1 MVAKVAKNYTHPI
14 ALYRKYR
21 PKSFDEVLGQ
31 DHIVKVLQGSIE
43 RGNIGHAYL
52 FYGSRGTGK
61 TSVAR
66 IVAAELEIKDSDIYE
81 IDAAS
86 NRGIDDIRELRQSV
100 LTLPFDSKF
109 KIYIIDEV
117 HMLTKEAFNALL
129 KTLEE
134 PPEYVI
140 FILATTEFEK
150 VPETIVSRC
159 QTFTFKKPTEK
170 VLKDLVL
177 DIAKK
182 EGFTID
188 GPSAELIAMLGD
200 RSFRDTQ
207 GILQKV
213 ISFSKDKKLSR
224 EEIEEVTGA
233 PSAQLVNDF
242 ISALVERDTGKG
254 FSMIEKA
261 SEQNIDMKIFIKFIL
276 HKLRLALLLRFA
288 PDMRR
293 EIEEQIAE
301 SDRGFFKEIMKER
314 GETINAKT
322 LTVFL
327 EAYQNM
333 NYAFIPELPLELAL
347 IKIIGNY
354 DK

>member
-1 MVAKVAKNYTHPI
+1 MAKNKETV
-14 ALYRKYR
+14 LYRKYR
-21 PKSFDEVLGQ
+21 PTSFEEILGQ
-31 DHIVKVLQGSIE
+31 DHIVKVLKGSIE
-43 RGNIGHAYL
+43 LGNISHAYL

-66 IVAAELEIKDSDIYE
+66 IVARALETSENDTYE

-86 NRGIDDIRELRQSV
+86 NRGIDDIRELRKSV
-100 LTLPFDSKF
+100 RTLPFDSDY

-134 PPEYVI
+134 PPSYVI
-140 FILATTEFEK
+140 FILATTELEK
-150 VPETIVSRC
+150 VPETIISRC
-159 QTFTFKKPTEK
+159 QVFTFKKPTEAI
-170 VLKDLVL
+170 LKNLVL

-188 GPSAELIAMLGD
+188 SPSAELIAMLGD

-213 ISFSKDKKLSR
+213 IGFSKDKKLDR
-224 EEIEEVTGA
+224 AEIEEVTGA
-233 PSAQLVNDF
+233 PSTQLVNDF
-242 ISALVERDTGKG
+242 ITSLVEKDIEKG
-254 FSMIEKA
+254 FSMIGRA

-288 PDMRR
+288 PDMRKGIQENLSETDIKFLQ
-293 EIEEQIAE
+293 EIL
-301 SDRGFFKEIMKER
+301 KER

-322 LTVFL
+322 LTIFL
-327 EAYQNM
+327 EAYQNIS
-333 NYAFIPELPLELAL
+333 YAFIPELVLELAL
-347 IKIIGNY
+347 IKIIGSE
-354 DK
+354 